1 MELKD
6 AYQKKMT
13 AQLKELSAKIDLLEA
28 KVGSA
33 KADMRVTLA
42 EELHELRSKWR
53 AASEKMKV
61 LENSSGEAWEQVKET
76 ADQIWEELKSG
87 VSKAHDK
94 FK

>member
-1 MELKD
+1 MEVKN
-6 AYQKKMT
+6 AYQNKME

-33 KADMRVTLA
+33 KADMRVVQA
-42 EELHELRSKWR
+42 KELHELRSKWR
-53 AASEKMKV
+53 VATEKMKE

-94 FK
+94 FR

>member
-6 AYQKKMT
+6 AYQKKMQ
-13 AQLKELSAKIDLLEA
+13 AQMKELSAQIDLLEA

-33 KADMRVTLA
+33 AADIRVVQA
-42 EELHELRSKWR
+42 KELRELRSKWR
-53 AASEKMKV
+53 AATEKMQE
-61 LENSSGEAWEQVKET
+61 LENASGESWEQIKET
-76 ADQIWEELKSG
+76 ADQIWEDLKSG

>member
-6 AYQKKMT
+6 AYRKKMR

-28 KVGSA
+28 KAGNAAADIRVAQA
-33 KADMRVTLA
+33 K
-42 EELHELRSKWR
+42 ELHELRSKWR
-53 AASEKMKV
+53 AATEKMKE
-61 LENSSGEAWEQVKET
+61 LENASGDAWAQVKET
-76 ADQIWEELKSG
+76 SDNIWEELKSG